1 MSMKVLIS
9 GAGIGGLALAQS
21 FARSSIAVELFERD
35 SAIDSRAQGY
45 RIRMDADGDSALR
58 TCLLPDLYT
67 LYQATSSVPT
77 APPAAAFNFQ
87 FEMVYQFPAAPAATA
102 GAHLQLGMKS
112 SPLGFASHVTVN
124 RHTLRQILSADLQN
138 SIRFGHAA
146 TRATQS
152 ADRATLHFANGATA
166 EGDLI
171 VAAEGIHSPL
181 RIQLL
186 PDAQI
191 LDLGMT
197 CLYGRIPL
205 TQELYDSLPDA
216 LHAGFTPILGPHRRT
231 MGIGPFRKRRLFADA
246 AAEIGPRIA
255 LDPIAD
261 YLMWIL
267 VVPRQQVPAS
277 TAANAVALLQLAIML
292 TDEWHP
298 TLRALLAQADPS
310 ATFAIPIRS
319 SQRIT
324 PWPASRITFL
334 GDAIHAMTPAGG
346 IGANTALRDAA
357 LLSYLLAHV
366 ESGTTT
372 LTHAIEAYES
382 EMRDY
387 AFAAV
392 ERSLA
397 NAKGLYQLVAP
408 PESHA

>member
-21 FARSSIAVELFERD
+21 LSRSGIAFEIFERD
-35 SAIDSRAQGY
+35 VAIDSRAQGY

-58 TCLLPDLYT
+58 TCLPPDLNA
-67 LYQATSSVPT
+67 LYQATSSIP
-77 APPAAAFNFQ
+77 APPPRGAFNFQ
-87 FEMVYQFPAAPAATA
+87 MEMVFQFPAAPAATA
-102 GAHLQLGMKS
+102 AAHQQLGMKP

-124 RHTLRQILSADLQN
+124 RHTLRQILSADLQT

-146 TRATQS
+146 VRATQT

-171 VAAEGIHSPL
+171 VSSEGINSPL
-181 RIQLL
+181 RAQHL

-191 LDLGMT
+191 LDLDMT

-205 TQELYDSLPDA
+205 TPELYDSLPDA
-216 LHAGFTPILGPHRRT
+216 LHAGFTPILGPRRRT
-231 MGIGPFRKRRLFADA
+231 MGIGPFRKRRPFTEA
-246 AAEIGPRIA
+246 AAEVAPRIA

-267 VVPRQQVPAS
+267 VVPRAEVSAS
-277 TAANAVALLQLAIML
+277 ANAAALHQLAL
-292 TDEWHP
+292 TLTEDWHP

-319 SQRIT
+319 SQRIA
-324 PWPASRITFL
+324 PWPAARITFL

-366 ESGTTT
+366 ETGTVT
-372 LTHAIEAYES
+372 LTQAVEAYEA

-397 NAKGLYQLVAP
+397 NAKGLYQLAAP
-408 PESHA
+408 PEPHA

>member
-21 FARSSIAVELFERD
+21 LSRSGIAFEIFERD
-35 SAIDSRAQGY
+35 AAIDSRAQGY

-58 TCLLPDLYT
+58 TCLPPHLYA
-67 LYQATSSVPT
+67 LYQATSSIP
-77 APPAAAFNFQ
+77 APPPTGAFNFQ
-87 FEMVYQFPAAPAATA
+87 MEMVFQFPAAPAAATA
-102 GAHLQLGMKS
+102 AHQQLGMKP
-112 SPLGFASHVTVN
+112 SPLGFSSHVTVN
-124 RHTLRQILSADLQN
+124 RHTLRQILSANLQN

-146 TRATQS
+146 VRATQT

-166 EGDLI
+166 DGDLI
-171 VAAEGIHSPL
+171 VSAEGINSPL
-181 RIQLL
+181 RAQHF

-191 LDLGMT
+191 LDLDMT

-205 TQELYDSLPDA
+205 TPELYESLPDA

-231 MGIGPFRKRRLFADA
+231 MGIGPFRKRRPFTEA
-246 AAEIGPRIA
+246 AAEIAPRIA

-267 VVPRQQVPAS
+267 VVPREEVSAS
-277 TAANAVALLQLAIML
+277 ANAVALHQLAL
-292 TDEWHP
+292 TLTEDWHP
-298 TLRALLAQADPS
+298 TLRALLAQADPT

-319 SQRIT
+319 SQRIA

-366 ESGTTT
+366 ETGTVT
-372 LTHAIEAYES
+372 LTQAVDAYEA

-397 NAKGLYQLVAP
+397 NAKGLYQLAAP
-408 PESHA
+408 PEPHA